1 MKYRIYTQIG
11 AEFDRLYLG
20 INGDDLIV
28 DATDEEEAI
37 RKSVNWTYDTS
48 KYSVER
54 TADWLSRNKLYCEQ
68 VEPVSRFTL

>member
-20 INGDDLIV
+20 INGDDLII
-28 DATDEEEAI
+28 DAIDEEEAI

-48 KYSVER
+48 KYSVE
-54 TADWLSRNKLYCEQ
+54 
-68 VEPVSRFTL
+68 